1 MKYSFNIISKLY
13 SFSLLWFYGTIIIII
28 YALLNLCFPSADF
41 SITGKNYKIGS
52 DNSFKKGFAIP
63 ATITIQMPA
72 DTVVNYAKGNSKG
85 ELYLRNENDFIGDIN
100 NQILRDSTIKKDS
113 IIYKWIADE
122 SFNSNNDKSESFDAE
137 DNEISI
143 FNKRVKKHAEILDVN
158 IASSYVFDT
167 TIHVK
172 PNTVFRKLVLI
183 IGSLISMF
191 LYLTIS
197 FQFMKIIKQLNNGI
211 SFENKIYRRLNIIGV
226 SIILIQILYFL
237 LGYIFQFWY
246 SRVSLLEST
255 TKCLKD
261 KFQIQFNPSLDLS
274 FSMILIG
281 LTIIVLS
288 YIFKYGNTL
297 EEENALTV

>member
-72 DTVVNYAKGNSKG
+72 D
-85 ELYLRNENDFIGDIN
+85 IGDIN